1 MQLERIE
8 CVQAHHFIHRDIKP
22 DNFLIG
28 YQGKKQ
34 GLCYVIDFGLAKR
47 FRDPKTGHHIP
58 WKDGKQLTGTA
69 RYASLNTHLG
79 YGTKTCERRTIS
91 FTCAEQGRRDDI
103 EGLGHVLLYFLR
115 GSLPWQ
121 GLPAKNKKEK

>member
-1 MQLERIE
+1 M
-8 CVQAHHFIHRDIKP
+8 QAHHFIHRDIKP

-58 WKDGKQLTGTA
+58 WKDGKHLTGTA

-79 YGTKTCERRTIS
+79 YGIFSTNTS
-91 FTCAEQGRRDDI
+91 DI
-103 EGLGHVLLYFLR
+103 F
-115 GSLPWQ
+115 SIIT
-121 GLPAKNKKEK
+121 